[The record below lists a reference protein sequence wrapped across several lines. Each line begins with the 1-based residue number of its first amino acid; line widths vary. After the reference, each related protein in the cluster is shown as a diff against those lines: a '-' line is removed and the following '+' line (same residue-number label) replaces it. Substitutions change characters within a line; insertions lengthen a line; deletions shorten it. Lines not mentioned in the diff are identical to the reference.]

1 MAMKIFIKS
10 LIITLLIVCAGWLA
24 EILLFANMF
33 ILFAPFFILIQLLLA
48 FSGLFY
54 LPFLLIKILYKKTIS
69 QKELRQSA
77 IIIGVFL
84 GNYLISPLHQLN
96 DEWRNEA
103 GQLIVKTLTAHYQ
116 QFKRYPQQL
125 ENLSVEDKAQLNQ
138 QLPLAYPLKRFRFS
152 GQGNKYF
159 FYTTGYFMFD
169 KWIWNKETQ
178 QFDFYP

>member
-1 MAMKIFIKS
+1 MKIFIKS
-10 LIITLLIVCAGWLA
+10 LIITLLIICAGWLA
-24 EILLFANMF
+24 EILLFANIF
-33 ILFAPFFILIQLLLA
+33 QLFAPIFILIQLLLA
-48 FSGLFY
+48 VSGLFY
-54 LPFLLIKILYKKTIS
+54 LPFLLIKTSYKKTIS

-84 GNYLISPLHQLN
+84 GNFLISPIHQLN
-96 DEWRNEA
+96 DKWRNEA

-116 QFKRYPQQL
+116 QFKQYPQQL
-125 ENLSVEDKAQLNQ
+125 ENLSPENKAQLNK

-169 KWIWNKETQ
+169 KWIWNKESQ
-178 QFDFYP
+178 QFDFYHD